1 MKQASYRTKPCTNFV
16 ALLSELGVLVGMRE
30 SEKRF
35 GAYVMLQVLVSIII
49 MRWDFV
55 RTIRRR
61 GKG

>member
-1 MKQASYRTKPCTNFV
+1 M
-16 ALLSELGVLVGMRE
+16 VGMRE